1 MGAFKGLLIMTQ
13 DDIFQTLPAFEKG
26 WVWLAGAG
34 PGDPGLMSLL
44 TLHGLRQADVVVYD
58 ALVGPEI
65 LDFAGPGAVL
75 EYAGKRGGQPSS
87 KQKDISE
94 RLVELAGQGKRVLR
108 LKGGDPFV
116 FGRGGEEARHLV
128 SGDIP
133 FRIIPGITAGV
144 GGLSYAGIP
153 LTDRHTNS
161 AVTFLTGHGV
171 DGGLAKDIDW
181 DALAKASPVIVV
193 YMALGRLDMIA
204 DQLIKSGRPGSEP
217 VAIISKAT
225 TKDQKVLE
233 STLEDCAALLRKNP
247 LKAPAM
253 IVIGETVKLRAGL
266 DWLGAM
272 SGRKLDAD
280 VTMIK
285 PQGDRLA

>member
-1 MGAFKGLLIMTQ
+1 MNY
-13 DDIFQTLPAFEKG
+13 DDIFRSLPTLEKG

-34 PGDPGLMSLL
+34 PGDPGLVSLL
-44 TLHGLRQADVVVYD
+44 TLQGLRQADVVVYD
-58 ALVGPEI
+58 ALVSPEI
-65 LDFAGPGAVL
+65 LDFAGPDAVR
-75 EYAGKRGGQPSS
+75 EYAGKRGGQPSLR
-87 KQKDISE
+87 QKDISE
-94 RLVELAGQGKRVLR
+94 RLVELALAGKRILR
-108 LKGGDPFV
+108 LKGGDPLV

-128 SGDIP
+128 RAGVP

-144 GGLSYAGIP
+144 GGLAYAGIP

-193 YMALGRLDMIA
+193 YMALGRLEMIA
-204 DQLIKSGRPGSEP
+204 DQFMKSGRRRDEA
-217 VAIISKAT
+217 VAIISRAT
-225 TKDQKVLE
+225 TKDQIVLE
-233 STLEDCAALLRKNP
+233 TTLENCAADVQKTP

-253 IVIGETVKLRAGL
+253 IVIGENVKLRAGL

-272 SGRKLDAD
+272 SGRALDDD
-280 VTMIK
+280 VSGITA
-285 PQGDRLA
+285 QGNRALDPKS

>member
-1 MGAFKGLLIMTQ
+1 MMKQ
-13 DDIFQTLPAFEKG
+13 DDIFRTLPELEKG
-26 WVWLAGAG
+26 WVWLGGAG

-44 TLHGLRQADVVVYD
+44 TLQGLRQADVVVYD
-58 ALVGPEI
+58 ALVNSEI
-65 LDFAGPGAVL
+65 LDFAGPDAVL
-75 EYAGKRGGQPSS
+75 EYAGKRGGQPSAR
-87 KQKDISE
+87 QKDISE
-94 RLVELAGQGKRVLR
+94 RLVELALAGKRVLR

-128 SGDIP
+128 CAGVP

-204 DQLIKSGRPGSEP
+204 DQLIRSGRPGDEP
-217 VAIISKAT
+217 IAIISKAT

-233 STLEDCAALLRKNP
+233 STLERCADDVKKTP
-247 LKAPAM
+247 IEAPAM
-253 IVIGETVKLRAGL
+253 IVIGEIVKLRKGL

-280 VTMIK
+280 VSTVK
-285 PQGDRLA
+285 SQGERF